1 MNDLQLRA
9 MNSPLARG
17 NQIGRQHFTV
27 LKHSPYN
34 ASVGLSL
41 NR

>member
-1 MNDLQLRA
+1 MNDLQLLA
-9 MNSPLARG
+9 MNKPLAQAG
-17 NQIGRQHFTV
+17 QIGMQHFRV
-27 LKHSPYN
+27 LKRSPYN